1 MKQISKTEIVE
12 LETSGNTNLHV
23 ILAVNTKN
31 QSYLYLILA
40 MRLHTIEKWLDM
52 SALCEDTICSYDR
65 KMIALLLAQWQC
77 LCPQLPSSR
86 AFEGQPTT
94 PLSSSST
101 SSSSSWEEMKT
112 AFFLILFI
120 IYKTSHVVCMYLC
133 VYVCQCARQV
143 SYTSVTMFVS
153 IYGDIYVFCLVCCV
167 CKL

>member
-1 MKQISKTEIVE
+1 MEQTSKTERVE
-12 LETSGNTNLHV
+12 LETSGNTNWHV

-31 QSYLYLILA
+31 QSYLYLIWA

-65 KMIALLLAQWQC
+65 KMIALLLALWQC

-94 PLSSSST
+94 PLPSSSS

-112 AFFLILFI
+112 AFF
-120 IYKTSHVVCMYLC
+120 SHIVHNISNKPCRLHVFVCLC
-133 VYVCQCARQV
+133 LSVCTTGFL
-143 SYTSVTMFVS
+143 Y
-153 IYGDIYVFCLVCCV
+153 
-167 CKL
+167 

>member
-1 MKQISKTEIVE
+1 MEQTSKTERVE

-31 QSYLYLILA
+31 QSYLYLIWA

-86 AFEGQPTT
+86 AFEGQPTA
-94 PLSSSST
+94 PLQSSST
-101 SSSSSWEEMKT
+101 SSSWEEMKT
-112 AFFLILFI
+112 FFLIVHNILN
-120 IYKTSHVVCMYLC
+120 K
-133 VYVCQCARQV
+133 QCRV
-143 SYTSVTMFVS
+143 HICIFVS
-153 IYGDIYVFCLVCCV
+153 VFVSVHLRFLVFLWLCLSPYVFCLVTW